1 MKTSLLAYV
10 FTILCAIHYS
20 LAQQSSS
27 PHKTDMIKSDI
38 DLSVNALQ
46 INEIREADKYLSS
59 AIERVLNDDNKLEY
73 LRFFINYNAEWIHK
87 NPSAFYK
94 LLTIYKNTSSE
105 FSSQN
110 ASKLYALY
118 LSYHNW
124 FVYYNI
130 DNFKTG
136 LNIDVYNKI
145 TNLWSDI
152 FINIYK
158 SEICKNIVFKNEN
171 LIINDGLLPSLA
183 MDRFWCR
190 YLESGVLKIEPVLT
204 DFVRAL
210 KQYKCEDIYAYLIQ
224 IADRMSLLDSS
235 SMNYARSIY
244 ASVAE
249 GNPKWYEY
257 AVSQVCS
264 ISCKFGD
271 IESVMPLYI
280 SRLFSDYQYECID
293 NYYTDICAI
302 SPYLE
307 PALVIETVNK
317 AYEIIYNSNITNKNW
332 KCCTLLT
339 IVGSTYYELQK
350 YSEAEAFLIRAL
362 KLIDSHSKI
371 IPIHTLKI
379 LSSIYARQ
387 GDIDFAG
394 QLLELVLEEQYH
406 SDPHNIGKTLYELYY
421 LYRMK
426 GEVTLANSY
435 LSSTIKAIKNELH
448 NALLYLPSQERLLYW
463 DLLKDWQL
471 FSVLHETSPLLEY
484 NIQLLKKGI
493 ILQTDI
499 NIADIVHQSNDAQ
512 LVESYKELLLIE
524 RTNESQ
530 SPKLERDSLHLLN
543 TLNTK
548 GKHLLSFIDIGS
560 NDVQAGLDQSDIAI
574 EFADG
579 YKSDSIQYY
588 AALILRKDWDAP
600 KMIQLCKKSDLEPL
614 IKRLQDIYNSKSH
627 RDSAESYIYKR
638 LYAFIWSKLE
648 PYINEGDNVYF
659 APSGLL
665 HQLNI
670 EVLKDAAGRQADEK
684 WNLHRVSSTRELCM
698 DRPAVKWETAAL
710 YGGLVYDMDSTAML
724 AQSRA
729 YRSASNYRASRGFVA
744 DSTERG
750 SWAQLPNTV
759 REINAIDGLLRK
771 KRIKSAK
778 YMQYVGTEE
787 SFKALSGKG
796 ISIIHLATH
805 GFFYKDEEVKFK
817 PFFESLNMDQF
828 NYRPDNSL
836 KRSGLILAGGQRA
849 WLGQPIPDCAEDG
862 ILLAEEIAAMDLS
875 GTDLVV
881 LSACETGLGEITSEG
896 VFGLQRAFKK
906 AGVRTL
912 IMSLWRVDDAATSLM
927 MRTFYEHLLAGKSK
941 REAFAIAQLAVKSEY
956 KDPYYW
962 ASFIMLD

>member
-1 MKTSLLAYV
+1 MKALLCAYI
-10 FTILCAIHYS
+10 FTFFCAIHYS
-20 LAQQSSS
+20 LAQQGTSQL
-27 PHKTDMIKSDI
+27 KTNMIKSDI
-38 DLSVNALQ
+38 DLSLHALQ

-73 LRFFINYNAEWIHK
+73 LRFYINYNAEWIHK

-105 FSSQN
+105 FSPQN

-124 FVYYNI
+124 FIYYNI

-136 LNIDVYNKI
+136 LNIDIYNKI
-145 TNLWSDI
+145 NGLWSDI
-152 FINIYK
+152 FINISK
-158 SEICKNIVFKNEN
+158 SEICKNIVFKNED
-171 LIINDGLLPSLA
+171 LIINDGLLAPLA

-190 YLESGVLKIEPVLT
+190 YFESGVMKIEPVLS
-204 DFVRAL
+204 DLIRAL
-210 KQYKCEDIYAYLIQ
+210 KQYKCEDVCAYLIQ
-224 IADRMSLLDSS
+224 IADRMSLLDNS

-244 ASVAE
+244 ASVA
-249 GNPKWYEY
+249 GKSPKWYEY

-271 IESVMPLYI
+271 IEAVMPLYI
-280 SRLFSDYQYECID
+280 SRLFSDYQYECMD

-317 AYEIIYNSNITNKNW
+317 AYEIIYNSDIKDKNW

-339 IVGSTYYELQK
+339 IIGSTYYDLQK
-350 YSEAEAFLIRAL
+350 YSEAEAYLIRAL
-362 KLIDSHSKI
+362 KLINPHSKI
-371 IPIHTLKI
+371 APIHTLKI
-379 LSSIYARQ
+379 LSLIYVRQ
-387 GDIDFAG
+387 GDTDFAG
-394 QLLELVLEEQYH
+394 QLLELVLEEQHH
-406 SDPHNIGKTLYELYY
+406 SDPHNIDKTLYELYC

-426 GEVTLANSY
+426 GDVTLANSY
-435 LSSTIKAIKNELH
+435 LSSTIETIKKELH
-448 NALLYLPSQERLLYW
+448 NTLLYLPSQERLLYW
-463 DLLKDWQL
+463 NLLKNWEL
-471 FSVLHETSPLLEY
+471 FSALHETSPLLEY

-493 ILQTDI
+493 TLQTDI
-499 NIADIVHQSNDAQ
+499 NIADIVHQSNDAR
-512 LVESYKELLLIE
+512 LVESYKELLLIK
-524 RTNESQ
+524 RTNEPQ
-530 SPKLERDSLHLLN
+530 LHKLERDFLHLLN
-543 TLNTK
+543 TK
-548 GKHLLSFIDIGS
+548 GNHLLSFIDIGS
-560 NDVQAGLDQSDIAI
+560 NDVQAGLGQSDIAI

-600 KMIQLCKKSDLEPL
+600 KMIQLCRKSDLEPL

-659 APSGLL
+659 SPSGLL

-670 EVLKDAAGRQADEK
+670 EVLEDAAGRQANAK

-698 DRPAVKWETAAL
+698 DRPAIKWETAAL

-729 YRSASNYRASRGFVA
+729 YRSASDYRASRGFVA

-759 REINAIDGLLRK
+759 REINAIDGLLCK

-796 ISIIHLATH
+796 TSIIHLATH
-805 GFFYKDEEVKFK
+805 GFFYKDEEAKFK
-817 PFFESLNMDQF
+817 PFFELHNIDQLK
-828 NYRPDNSL
+828 YRPDNSL
-836 KRSGLILAGGQRA
+836 KRSGLILAGAQLA
-849 WLGQPIPDCAEDG
+849 WDGQPIPDRVEDG